1 MNLHTPWRGK
11 TAMAMALCAAA
22 CALPG
27 LAQVAPPTILQIDV
41 ADVVLYSQD
50 TPDPLRYAT
59 DPNIPTR
66 AAVRNFYP
74 AIHIGDIVA
83 VNAQQVKGT
92 YASVNTTLGFR
103 PAPDSGFAI
112 ADIHRN
118 TSAAV
123 TLEILKSD
131 GTPIGTII
139 ASGLSGGTP
148 PPGSPVPPSTI
159 LTGGHNFAI
168 TGGTG
173 AFLGIRGQLG
183 SGPPV
188 ARGTSSTEDPA
199 NRRRHRGGNG
209 TWRWIAHLIPMSSPQ
224 VVTSASGPAVLH
236 SDFSPVTAARPARAG
251 EVLILQATG
260 LGPTVPAVEPGQP
273 FPIDANLP
281 VNSPLSVKLNG
292 QDAEVVSAVG
302 WPGLVDTYR
311 VDVRVPSGMV
321 AGTAS
326 VQLTAAWIAGTAVQ
340 IPVQ

>member
-1 MNLHTPWRGK
+1 MNLQILRQGK
-11 TAMAMALCAAA
+11 PALVTALFAAV
-22 CALPG
+22 CSQFS
-27 LAQVAPPTILQIDV
+27 LAQVAPSTVLQIDL
-41 ADVVLYSQD
+41 ADVVLYSTD
-50 TPDPLRYAT
+50 VPDPLRYAT

-66 AAVRNFYP
+66 GAVRNFYT
-74 AIHIGDIVA
+74 ATHIGDIVA
-83 VNAQQVKGT
+83 VNGQQVKGT
-92 YASVNTTLGFR
+92 YTSVNQVLALR
-103 PAPDSGFAI
+103 PTPDSGFAI
-112 ADIHRN
+112 ADTHRN
-118 TSAAV
+118 TAAAV

-173 AFLGIRGQLG
+173 AFLGVRGQLG
-183 SGPPV
+183 SAPPV
-188 ARGTSSTEDPA
+188 ARSTSSTEDPV

-209 TWRWIAHLIPMSSPQ
+209 TWRWIAHLIPMATPR
-224 VVTSASGPAVLH
+224 VVTSDGVPAVFH
-236 SDFSPVTAARPARAG
+236 SDFSPVTEARPARAG

-273 FPIDANLP
+273 FPADANLP
-281 VNSPLSVKLNG
+281 VNSPLGVKVNG
-292 QDAEVVSAVG
+292 QETDVVSAVG

-311 VDVRVPSGMV
+311 VDFRVPSGMA
-321 AGTAS
+321 AGTTS
-326 VQLTAAWIAGTAVQ
+326 VELSAAWIAGATLR